1 VLGNEAART
10 FEHAIP
16 EFAPGGR
23 KHAKLRIAF
32 MHEDPQIQVSEPDG
46 PDSRGFN
53 FALILA
59 GAAIVVIVAAFYF
72 SPGRQSPPGAAPQQ
86 AHFAFGS
93 AEQAYA
99 ASVHIENIALTRA
112 ENFIHQE
119 VTTLTADIVNAGSHS
134 LRGVEI
140 TITFSD
146 DMNQI
151 ALRESRAVV
160 APPNPPLAASER
172 RQFDIAFEHIPTS
185 WNMQPPIVH
194 ITGLEFGQ

>member
-1 VLGNEAART
+1 MRE
-10 FEHAIP
+10 E
-16 EFAPGGR
+16 
-23 KHAKLRIAF
+23 
-32 MHEDPQIQVSEPDG
+32 PQIQPTDSAG
-46 PDSRGFN
+46 PEGGGFN

-86 AHFAFGS
+86 AHFAFGA

-119 VTTLTADIVNAGSHS
+119 VTTLTADVVNAGSRS
-134 LRGVEI
+134 LNGVEI

-160 APPNPPLAASER
+160 MPPNPSLAAGER

-185 WNMQPPIVH
+185 WNMQQPIVR
-194 ITGLEFGQ
+194 ITGLEFAQ

>member
-1 VLGNEAART
+1 
-10 FEHAIP
+10 
-16 EFAPGGR
+16 
-23 KHAKLRIAF
+23 
-32 MHEDPQIQVSEPDG
+32 MHEEPQIHG
-46 PDSRGFN
+46 PDPAQPEGGGLN

-72 SPGRQSPPGAAPQQ
+72 LPGRQSPPGAAPQQ
-86 AHFAFGS
+86 THFAFGA

-119 VTTLTADIVNAGSHS
+119 VTTLTADVANAGSRS
-134 LRGVEI
+134 LNGVEI

-160 APPNPPLAASER
+160 VPPSPALAAGER

-185 WNMQPPIVH
+185 WNMQQPIVRV
-194 ITGLEFGQ
+194 TGLEFAQ